1 MRKYAIASTK
11 KAFEGTLMFEYDE
24 EGVLLYY
31 QNDSTMTTDQIKFLH
46 QRFPFIEDDLLKISP
61 AIKVEEITDV
71 TFDCFWTKYDK
82 KVNRK
87 RTEILWY
94 KLSIADRQVCL
105 SKINKYKNYCRLN
118 NRLMKDPDTYIRNRS
133 WVDELT

>member
-1 MRKYAIASTK
+1 MKKYAVSSTK

-24 EGVLLYY
+24 EGILELF
-31 QNDSTMTTDQIKFLH
+31 QNDSSMTVEQLIFLH
-46 QRFPFIEDDLLKISP
+46 SRFPFVESELLNISKNL
-61 AIKVEEITDV
+61 KVEEITDV
-71 TFDCFWTKYDK
+71 TFDCFWEKYDK

-105 SKINKYKNYCRLN
+105 SKINKYKNYCRMN

-133 WVDELT
+133 WEDEL